1 LEPHG
6 HLWWP
11 RAALCS
17 PESTRGG
24 SRFPLRLGAPLP
36 STALRMATAAAERRR
51 RKRTEIARF
60 SNPSRRS
67 TGDGMWDATR
77 GGGTLAGEPLG
88 EDPIYPPGRNWH
100 APGGPWW
107 DRDRVL
113 VFHVR
118 EGPESE
124 KGAGAFAFG
133 LGRVTGTWAPPPQG
147 GNGKSAAAKPTQAL
161 LLPLVSAGAGQ
172 ESSN

>member
-1 LEPHG
+1 MEPHG

-60 SNPSRRS
+60 SNPSRFHRRRDV
-67 TGDGMWDATR
+67 GRDATR

-133 LGRVTGTWAPPPQG
+133 LGHVAPPPKVGMGSQQQR
-147 GNGKSAAAKPTQAL
+147 SPPKPCCCL
-161 LLPLVSAGAGQ
+161 W
-172 ESSN
+172 

>member
-1 LEPHG
+1 VVAAG
-6 HLWWP
+6 
-11 RAALCS
+11 RALLSRVDERRFQVPVAA
-17 PESTRGG
+17 GG
-24 SRFPLRLGAPLP
+24 SPALP
-36 STALRMATAAAERRR
+36 STALRMATTAAERRR

-67 TGDGMWDATR
+67 TGDGMLAWLDATR

-133 LGRVTGTWAPPPQG
+133 LGRVTGTWAPPPV
-147 GNGKSAAAKPTQAL
+147 GKSAAKPW
-161 LLPLVSAGAGQ
+161 
-172 ESSN
+172 